1 MDEITAPKD
10 RAVAVA
16 GGAGLVAAGV
26 DEGVQ
31 TAEEVVGKDEILH
44 KGSFQSGV
52 SGQNRHFHGW
62 ESGFTADKS
71 KVGHVVTKVHE

>member
-44 KGSFQSGV
+44 INFLSEQSEEAKRTPPRAEGEWIYSRQKQSGPC
-52 SGQNRHFHGW
+52 
-62 ESGFTADKS
+62 
-71 KVGHVVTKVHE
+71 GHKGA